1 MDYRKDMQGAADI
14 YIRCFK
20 NTYIHTYIHTYTH
33 SCMHT
38 CSLWSYGTFLM
49 DYRKDMQGA
58 EDIYSRCFE
67 LDPLEVPPDG
77 YVDDSSAPEKEGPE
91 LQN

>member
-1 MDYRKDMQGAADI
+1 
-14 YIRCFK
+14 
-20 NTYIHTYIHTYTH
+20 
-33 SCMHT
+33 
-38 CSLWSYGTFLM
+38 M